1 MSERKTRIAVDM
13 DEVIADPLS
22 KFISLYNRDYGVPL
36 DLEILPGNEVYHH
49 VPEHARMKLYEYI
62 NEKGFFRDLNVIP
75 DSVEVLKQ
83 LQDKYEI
90 YIVSAAMEFPNSL
103 QDKFD
108 WLTEHFPFIGWQNI
122 IFCGYKIVNV
132 DILIDDRIKNF
143 KDFDGRKLLFS
154 SPHNL
159 LLTDYERVNTWKE
172 VAEKLLV

>member
-1 MSERKTRIAVDM
+1 MSDRKLRIAVDM

-22 KFISLYNRDYGVPL
+22 KFIRLYNRDYGVPL

-49 VPEHARMKLYEYI
+49 VPEHAKMKLYEYI
-62 NEKGFFRDLNVIP
+62 NEKGFFRDLAVLP

-83 LQDKYEI
+83 LQDKYDI
-90 YIVSAAMEFPNSL
+90 FIVSAAMEFPNSL
-103 QDKFD
+103 QDKYE
-108 WLTEHFPFIGWQNI
+108 WLAEHFPFIGWQNI
-122 IFCGYKIVNV
+122 IFCGHKIVNV

-159 LLTDYERVNTWKE
+159 LLTDYERVNNWKE
-172 VAEKLLV
+172 VGEKLL